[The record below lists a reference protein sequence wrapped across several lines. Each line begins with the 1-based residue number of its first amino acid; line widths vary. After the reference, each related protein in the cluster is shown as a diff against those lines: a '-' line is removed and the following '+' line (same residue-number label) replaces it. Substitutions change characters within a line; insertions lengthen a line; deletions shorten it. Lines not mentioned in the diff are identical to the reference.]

1 MSYSQSRYSTLHE
14 AQLTGNDAATLLLTP
29 QAGTTGETKTHT
41 ATCEIWAPGRA
52 VKLKRLKY
60 AVKTAQTGTGCNLT
74 LNVYNGTTSVGTL
87 AITDT
92 AANGVATQSADMDS
106 AVAATGYV
114 RIIALSTT
122 TASDQNSAIG
132 QIFLTYQEA
141 YS

>member
-29 QAGTTGETKTHT
+29 QAGTGAETKTHMT
-41 ATCEIWAPGRA
+41 TCEIWAPGRA

-87 AITDT
+87 AVTST
-92 AANGVATQSADMDS
+92 AANAVASQSADMDS

-122 TASDQNSAIG
+122 TANAANSAVG